1 MHIQTYR
8 ICVCVFVYYV
18 LISHRFYKMHKVS
31 HELWNFRVAQKQLLD
46 IPLGLIE
53 KLDYEGVTSEA
64 WRKWTFP
71 GNLVIFVAKKGRF
84 QYGSTKLKGWGSKW
98 SHPGKVIAYSIK
110 IYVYY
115 I

>member
-1 MHIQTYR
+1 MHIYTCIYR
-8 ICVCVFVYYV
+8 HTEYVCVFVCYV

-71 GNLVIFVAKKGRF
+71 GNPVIFVAKKDGF
-84 QYGSTKLKGWGSKW
+84 NMVVQS
-98 SHPGKVIAYSIK
+98 
-110 IYVYY
+110 
-115 I
+115 